1 MPAPY
6 LKSLADK
13 YGVSIKTL
21 EKYWK
26 EAKKVIAD
34 YGKYD
39 DNDDKKWGTIV
50 NIFKN
55 KINKHLGFNEELGES
70 VDINNFEYKLLIL
83 QLNEDDAG

>member
-13 YGVSIKTL
+13 YGVSMKTL

-26 EAKKVIAD
+26 EAKKIIAD

-39 DNDDKKWGTIV
+39 GNDDKKWGTIV
-50 NIFKN
+50 QIFQH
-55 KINKHLGFNEELGES
+55 KINKHLGFNENLAES
-70 VDINNFEYKLLIL
+70 VSINNFEYKLIIL
-83 QLNEDDAG
+83 QLTKDGTD